1 MPVAA
6 KARCKMQQESFN
18 PTSTVEPYGLRRRC
32 TLYAYSIRNGL
43 RHRVC
48 ETPYGQHGLVLAWLP
63 PLLRAPGTLSES
75 RVRVGGSE
83 VQPERRVRLET
94 RHAGLVRR
102 ARLWLGWLDGGEQRL
117 VGLGWARAS
126 RLAGDDGDGGPQG

>member
-63 PLLRAPGTLSES
+63 PLLRAPGTHYL
-75 RVRVGGSE
+75 RVGFGSE
-83 VQPERRVRLET
+83 VQRFSQS
-94 RHAGLVRR
+94 AG
-102 ARLWLGWLDGGEQRL
+102 
-117 VGLGWARAS
+117 
-126 RLAGDDGDGGPQG
+126 